1 MAEETN
7 IEDGILD
14 GGLDG
19 GILDGDEEGDASEE
33 AGQNEGSENK
43 NSGEPAGEPA
53 QTESGDG
60 KAGSEPAPEEWKL
73 EAGEG
78 SPVPEENLK
87 SFERACKDAKLSKT
101 QAESLLAWHKEFGTG
116 IAQAQA
122 QEEARIIDGWKAEL
136 AQDSEFGGRAWRQT
150 VADARRALDAFD
162 EDGSLRQLLKD
173 MRADYNPAVVR
184 TIARV
189 GRAMAE
195 DKIITAG
202 SGKAAPSKRP
212 LEERIWKD

>member
-1 MAEETN
+1 MAEETSL
-7 IEDGILD
+7 EDGILD

-33 AGQNEGSENK
+33 GAQNEASENE
-43 NSGEPAGEPA
+43 NSGEPAGEDA

-60 KAGSEPAPEEWKL
+60 KAAETPAPEEWKL

-78 SPVPEENLK
+78 SPVPAENLA
-87 SFERACKDAKLSKT
+87 SFEKACKDAKLSRE
-101 QAESLLAWHKEFGTG
+101 QAEALLSWHKSFGSG

-122 QEEARIIDGWKAEL
+122 QQEARIIDGWKAEL
-136 AQDSEFGGRAWRQT
+136 AQDAEFGGRAWRQT
-150 VADARRALDAFD
+150 VADARRALNAFD
-162 EDGSLRQLLKD
+162 EDGSLRQLLKN
-173 MRADYNPAVVR
+173 MRADYNPSVVR

-212 LEERIWKD
+212 LEDRIWKD

>member
-1 MAEETN
+1 MAEETT

-33 AGQNEGSENK
+33 AGQNEDSKNE

-60 KAGSEPAPEEWKL
+60 KAAEAPAPDEWKL
-73 EAGEG
+73 EPGEDN
-78 SPVPEENLK
+78 PVPAENLA
-87 SFERACKDAKLSKT
+87 SFEKACKDAKLSKT
-101 QAESLLAWHKEFGTG
+101 QAEALLSWHKSFGTG

-122 QEEARIIDGWKAEL
+122 QEEARIIDGWKSEL
-136 AQDSEFGGRAWRQT
+136 AQDAEFGGRAWRQT

-162 EDGSLRQLLKD
+162 EDGSLRTLLRNMK
-173 MRADYNPAVVR
+173 ADYNPAVVR

-195 DKIITAG
+195 DRIITAG
-202 SGKAAPSKRP
+202 SGKAQPSKRP
-212 LEERIWKD
+212 LEERIWQD